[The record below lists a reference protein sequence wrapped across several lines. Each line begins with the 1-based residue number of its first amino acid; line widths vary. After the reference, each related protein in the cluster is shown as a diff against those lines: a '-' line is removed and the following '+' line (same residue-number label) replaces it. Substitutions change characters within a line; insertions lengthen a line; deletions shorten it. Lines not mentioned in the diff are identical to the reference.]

1 MSSSINTLVSD
12 TTASTSTYDISSIL
26 TASSGTSTAAIDVN
40 AAVSSALYSLRG
52 PERVWQD
59 DQTTLTSQTNALT
72 SIQTATEALA
82 TDMQNLNTLSGP
94 LSARTATSSNS
105 NYLTAT
111 AATGTATGTHTVV
124 VNSLATTAGW
134 YSDIESSPTAKL
146 ATSSFTITTASGDAV
161 TFKTGS
167 GTSGDTLT
175 DLAAAINKA
184 TTSSGASLGIS
195 ATVMSDSSGSRLAI
209 TSNASGASSDFS
221 ISEPYT
227 SWTAPQMTSGETLAA
242 NSITLTG
249 ATAFPTSA
257 TIKTTSG
264 ETYAQL
270 ADAIN
275 NATATGPSTSSSS
288 TAASLDDTTQLHA
301 GSVTTIQDKSTG
313 KTFTYTANEGDTV
326 ATLNSAIATAVTAG
340 TLSSGVTGAVVKGQE
355 VISGGST
362 DKGITVSTN
371 DSVLGT
377 MNAAAGAQI
386 SLGLTATATTDSSG
400 NTNLSIVSKDGKTT
414 FNINEPSSTDTTF
427 AFTQS
432 AQGADASITVDGVP
446 ATYASNTVKGAI
458 SGVTLSL
465 LGAAPGSQI
474 GLTIASDATQVSTA
488 INQFVTD
495 YNTAIGLVN
504 AQFKFS
510 TTKDS
515 SGNTTT
521 GQGVLG
527 SDTTLVAFQSTL
539 EQALNY
545 VAKPA
550 DGTSTSVSTL
560 RDLGITVANDG
571 TLSVDSS
578 TLNNALTANPSDVQN
593 FFEGASLNGFANSV
607 YSAMNSY
614 TSSSNG
620 AFTVDLSSIA
630 STNSSLTTK
639 INDFE
644 SGYIA
649 NQKTILTADYTSAE
663 TALQS
668 LSTTMAQINSL
679 LGTSKSSS

>member
-1 MSSSINTLVSD
+1 MSSSVDTLVSD
-12 TTASTSTYDISSIL
+12 TTASTSAYDISSIL

-59 DQTTLTSQTNALT
+59 DQTTLSSQKTALT

-134 YSDIESSPTAKL
+134 YSGVESSPTAKL
-146 ATSSFTITTASGDAV
+146 ATSSFTITTAAGDSV
-161 TFKTGS
+161 TFQTGS
-167 GTSGDTLT
+167 DTTGDTLNN
-175 DLAAAINKA
+175 LAKAINSA
-184 TTSSGASLGIS
+184 TTSSGDSLGIT
-195 ATVMSDSSGSRLAI
+195 ATVMSDSTGSRLAI
-209 TSNASGASSDFS
+209 TSNTSGASSDFS

-242 NSITLTG
+242 NSITLNLNG
-249 ATAFPTSA
+249 TSV
-257 TIKTTSG
+257 TVKTTSG
-264 ETYAQL
+264 ESYADLAKSINELSANNYTTTDNSTEPPTTTTGTY
-270 ADAIN
+270 
-275 NATATGPSTSSSS
+275 
-288 TAASLDDTTQLHA
+288 
-301 GSVTTIQDKSTG
+301 V
-313 KTFTYTANEGDTV
+313 
-326 ATLNSAIATAVTAG
+326 
-340 TLSSGVTGAVVKGQE
+340 
-355 VISGGST
+355 
-362 DKGITVSTN
+362 
-371 DSVLGT
+371 
-377 MNAAAGAQI
+377 
-386 SLGLTATATTDSSG
+386 TATATTDSNG
-400 NTNLSIVSKDGKTT
+400 NTNFSIVSTDGTTT
-414 FNINEPSSTDTTF
+414 FSINEPSSSDTTF

-446 ATYASNTVKGAI
+446 AQYASNTVKGAI

-474 GLTIASDATQVSTA
+474 GLTIASDASKVSTA

-495 YNTAIGLVN
+495 YNTALGLVN

-510 TTKDS
+510 TTTDS
-515 SGNTTT
+515 SGNTST

-527 SDTTLVAFQSTL
+527 SDPTLVSFQATL
-539 EQALNY
+539 EQALSY
-545 VAKPA
+545 VATPA
-550 DGTSTSVSTL
+550 EGTSTSVSTL

-578 TLNNALTANPSDVQN
+578 TLNNALAANPSDVQN

-607 YSAMNSY
+607 YSALNSY
-614 TSSSNG
+614 TSSANG
-620 AFTVDLSSIA
+620 AFTVDLRSIS

-649 NQKTILTADYTSAE
+649 SQKTILTASYTAAE

-668 LSTTMAQINSL
+668 LSTTMAQINAL
-679 LGTSKSSS
+679 LGNTSSSS